1 MVSTSEGSLAPRL
14 IASPSVRFFYA
25 TLLFVG
31 TFFVL
36 AYGYWLPDPTP
47 REATWLLRLAPV
59 LTDWRGTGID
69 FVAVARTASLLVT
82 SLVLAFCLVNVRR
95 SMGWFG
101 VAALAMVI
109 ASSPIIVTLST
120 SATPDALLLLALV
133 LPVQR
138 WWAARMARQATAPH
152 MGKWCF
158 VGLLGLLGLGLAGLA
173 DILCGRGKIEHV
185 FTNNDPFRIGL
196 SMIMT
201 GSAIYTLLVGT
212 ALAGICQRWSEGRTS
227 ARLARWW
234 ERGLAF
240 VSIRIPLA
248 ALILAIYRM
257 MSLYPAMER
266 VHIITACAW
275 LGLVMAIVQVRLRHW
290 EGQFFPI
297 LLVAIAVKVV
307 WVHALAKERDIER
320 GSAIL
325 ARAVAQTIPSGASL
339 ESSIPVDS
347 IFAYTLWAGTKP
359 IHANGPA
366 GHFALEKGL
375 ELPPND
381 LIATFRDRH
390 GEPLQ
395 LVRLEKLARD
405 DHSLGTLHR

>member
-1 MVSTSEGSLAPRL
+1 V
-14 IASPSVRFFYA
+14 
-25 TLLFVG
+25 TLLLVG

-36 AYGYWLPDPTP
+36 AYGYWMADPTP
-47 REATWLLRLAPV
+47 REATWLLRLSPA
-59 LTDWRGTGID
+59 LTSWRNTGVD
-69 FVAVARTASLLVT
+69 FVTAARTGSLVVT
-82 SLVLAFCLVNVRR
+82 SLVLMYCLANVRR

-101 VAALAMVI
+101 VATLAMVM
-109 ASSPIIVTLST
+109 ASSPIIATLST
-120 SATPDALLLLALV
+120 SATPDALLLFALL
-133 LPVQR
+133 LPIHR
-138 WWAARMARQATAPH
+138 WWASRMARQATAPH

-158 VGLLGLLGLGLAGLA
+158 VGLFGLLGLGLAGLA

-185 FTNNDPFRIGL
+185 FTNNDPFQIGL

-212 ALAGICQRWSEGRTS
+212 ALAGICQRWSEGKTTP
-227 ARLARWW
+227 RLARWW

-240 VSIRIPLA
+240 LSIRIPLA

-257 MSLYPAMER
+257 ISVYPAMER

-275 LGLVMAIVQVRLRHW
+275 MGLVLAIVQVRLRHW

-325 ARAVAQTIPSGASL
+325 ARAVAQSIPNGASL
-339 ESSIPVDS
+339 ESSVPVDS
-347 IFAYTLWAGTKP
+347 IFAYTMWAGTKP
-359 IHANGPA
+359 IHPNGPA
-366 GHFALEKGL
+366 GHFALERSVD
-375 ELPPND
+375 LPPAD
-381 LIATFRDRH
+381 LIATFRDHR
-390 GEPLQ
+390 GSPLQ
-395 LVRLEKLARD
+395 LVRREELARD
-405 DHSLGTLHR
+405 DHSLGTLRR